1 MIKKRLYQDT
11 NFVTGLVFSILAL
24 LLLFVWI
31 PLDSDTGLI
40 EKVRRQV
47 AIGDALAPTIAGV
60 FLLIGGGLLMLLE
73 RNGDNQPAMD
83 SNSVIFVGRVFA
95 MLVLSFLVMRYAG
108 PLAVELMNALQGSER
123 EYRLLRDTAPWKWI
137 GYVLGGTIAICGT
150 ISLTEGRFSPRAL
163 VVALLAIAALI
174 AIFDLPFDDLLL
186 PPNGDF

>member
-1 MIKKRLYQDT
+1 MKKQLFQNT
-11 NFVTGLVFSILAL
+11 NVVTGLFFAALAL

-47 AIGDALAPTIAGV
+47 AIGDALAPTVAAL

-73 RNGDNQPAMD
+73 GKRDTPPAMD
-83 SNSVIFVGRVFA
+83 TASVKFVVRVFA
-95 MLVLSFLVMRYAG
+95 MLVLGFLVMRYAG
-108 PLAVELMNALQGSER
+108 PLAVEVMNTVQGSDL
-123 EYRLLRDTAPWKWI
+123 EYRLLRDTVPWKWL
-137 GYVLGGTIAICGT
+137 GYVLGGTLAICGT
-150 ISLTEGRFSPRAL
+150 ISLTEGRFSLRAL
-163 VVALLAIAALI
+163 VVALLAIAAMI

>member
-1 MIKKRLYQDT
+1 M
-11 NFVTGLVFSILAL
+11 
-24 LLLFVWI
+24 LLFVWI

>member
-123 EYRLLRDTAPWKWI
+123 EYRLIRDTAPWKWI